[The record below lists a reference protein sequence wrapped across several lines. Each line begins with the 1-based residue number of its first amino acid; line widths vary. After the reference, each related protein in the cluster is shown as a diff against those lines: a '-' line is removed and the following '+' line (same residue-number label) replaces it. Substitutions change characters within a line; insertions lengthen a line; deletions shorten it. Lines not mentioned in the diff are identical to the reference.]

1 MHARVVLVRV
11 GCMSPKDMVHVLFP
25 FEHVLITQFSNT
37 NPLES
42 TSGPSRTLGL
52 FDEDSMAGN
61 HVIPLSGAFH
71 VVLVPVSMTV
81 FIESYRGSHHINP
94 SHVHRCSSTSTEYTG
109 SSIYLW
115 RSSLLH
121 CVGPARACMF
131 HILVAALQI
140 DRTFRSPTLSS
151 FLFSASMLPRIG
163 QRTVYPPA
171 REKAN
176 PVERLLLGPRRTGA
190 MSPVLLTNAVT
201 YPQPSPD
208 DPTAVEDNKGDEPFH
223 VGYFWTL
230 VLCGSNHPSHS
241 TKCLAGQQW
250 F

>member
-121 CVGPARACMF
+121 C
-131 HILVAALQI
+131 
-140 DRTFRSPTLSS
+140 DK
-151 FLFSASMLPRIG
+151 
-163 QRTVYPPA
+163 RTVYPPA

-176 PVERLLLGPRRTGA
+176 PVNRLLLGPRRTGA